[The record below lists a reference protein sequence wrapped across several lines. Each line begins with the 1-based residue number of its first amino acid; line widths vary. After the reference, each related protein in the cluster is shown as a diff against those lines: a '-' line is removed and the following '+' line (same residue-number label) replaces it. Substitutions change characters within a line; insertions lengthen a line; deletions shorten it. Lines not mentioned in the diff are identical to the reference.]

1 MAELVNKGR
10 IILSI
15 GIYYAYS
22 QIIGT
27 LCYFGIYGSY
37 IFLIFFALTLPTDL
51 VVSII
56 EFIANNIFL
65 IGHTAFLS
73 GIGIVSGLVVLL
85 YFLNVRIMNRKL
97 NLD

>member
-22 QIIGT
+22 QVIAT
-27 LCYFGIYGSY
+27 LIYVLIYGSY
-37 IFLIFFALTLPTDL
+37 IFLIFFALTLPPD
-51 VVSII
+51 VVDMII

-65 IGHTAFLS
+65 IGHTILLS

-85 YFLNVRIMNRKL
+85 YFLILRIMNKKL